1 MSLIEAF
8 TDAVDGL
15 LMAHPPAQIGLL
27 FSVALV
33 AGLARGFS
41 GFGGGLIFIPLASAV
56 AGPQIATPL
65 LLIVDGLMTLGM
77 LPDAWRRAARRDVA
91 TLLTG
96 AVLGVPVGTAL
107 LALSEPTPLRW
118 TISAIVFALLAFL
131 ISGWRY
137 RGQAKPALGIGTGV
151 IAGLFGGVAQLS
163 GPPVVAYWL
172 GGAIERSIVRANL
185 VVYFALASVLS
196 AVSYFSAG
204 LLTMESLLLAAL
216 VGPGYGIGIGIGA
229 RLFGL
234 ADEATFR
241 RICYGLIATS
251 ALISLPLLDKV
262 IR

>member
-1 MSLIEAF
+1 MSLLETF
-8 TDAVDGL
+8 TAAADGML
-15 LMAHPPAQIGLL
+15 LTHPPAQIGLL

-77 LPDAWRRAARRDVA
+77 LPNAWRRAAKRDVA
-91 TLLTG
+91 TLLIG
-96 AVLGVPVGTAL
+96 AVIGVPVGTAL
-107 LALSEPTPLRW
+107 LALSSPTALRW
-118 TISAIVFALLAFL
+118 AISAIVFALLAFL

-137 RGQAKPALGIGTGV
+137 RGQPEPAFGIGTGFL
-151 IAGLFGGVAQLS
+151 AGLFGGVAQLS

-172 GGAIERSIVRANL
+172 GGAIDRSTVRANL

-196 AVSYFSAG
+196 ALSYFGAG
-204 LLTMESLLLAAL
+204 LLTMESLMLAAL
-216 VGPGYGIGIGIGA
+216 VGPGYGIGIGMGA

-234 ADEATFR
+234 ADETTFR
-241 RICYGLIATS
+241 RICYGLIAAS
-251 ALISLPLLDKV
+251 ALISLPILDAA